1 MEQQAIIT
9 VKDLRTYFYSDKRC
23 NKVLNGVSF
32 ELYKGR
38 TLCVVGESGCGKSVT
53 ASSIMQLLPKL
64 SRIESGAITYHSE
77 KGDIRIDQLPR
88 NGKEMRALRGRDI
101 AMIFQDPMT
110 ALNPVYTIGFQI
122 GEDLKY
128 HTDLDKRSRRARTL
142 ELLTQMGISTPEKRI
157 DQYPHEFSGGMRQR
171 AMIAIALAC
180 SPKLLIADEPT
191 PGLDARAAGRI
202 LGHFRELAEEGT
214 GVLLITH
221 DLELA
226 LTIAHRVLVL
236 YAGETIEEADAA
248 DFSAGKL
255 RHPYT
260 RALWGALPQNG
271 FRPISGTQ
279 PYPGEIPD
287 GCQFAPRCP
296 RCQERC
302 WSGGP
307 VPYVPQAGGM
317 VRCYVP
323 EGGDTP

>member
-1 MEQQAIIT
+1 METILQVSHLSLSFSQYSRGTQKQNLPVIH
-9 VKDLRTYFYSDKRC
+9 DL
-23 NKVLNGVSF
+23 SF
-32 ELYKGR
+32 SIQPGQVVA
-38 TLCVVGESGCGKSVT
+38 VVGSSGSGKS
-53 ASSIMQLLPKL
+53 LLAHGIL
-64 SRIESGAITYHSE
+64 GI
-77 KGDIRIDQLPR
+77 LPYNSAMEGTILYR
-88 NGKEMRALRGRDI
+88 GEPLTQKRAEALRGREI
-101 AMIFQDPMT
+101 VLVPQGVTYLDPLMT
-110 ALNPVYTIGFQI
+110 VGPQVRRGRRDAAARD
-122 GEDLKY
+122 ES
-128 HTDLDKRSRRARTL
+128 RSVLARYGLGAETE
-142 ELLTQMGISTPEKRI
+142 EL
-157 DQYPHEFSGGMRQR
+157 YPFELSGGMARR
-171 AMIAIALAC
+171 V
-180 SPKLLIADEPT
+180 LIADEPT

-302 WSGGP
+302 RSGGP

-317 VRCYVP
+317 VRCYTP

>member
-1 MEQQAIIT
+1 MEHPT
-9 VKDLRTYFYSDKRC
+9 
-23 NKVLNGVSF
+23 
-32 ELYKGR
+32 
-38 TLCVVGESGCGKSVT
+38 
-53 ASSIMQLLPKL
+53 
-64 SRIESGAITYHSE
+64 
-77 KGDIRIDQLPR
+77 
-88 NGKEMRALRGRDI
+88 
-101 AMIFQDPMT
+101 
-110 ALNPVYTIGFQI
+110 
-122 GEDLKY
+122 
-128 HTDLDKRSRRARTL
+128 
-142 ELLTQMGISTPEKRI
+142 
-157 DQYPHEFSGGMRQR
+157 
-171 AMIAIALAC
+171 
-180 SPKLLIADEPT
+180 LLIADEPT

-248 DFSAGKL
+248 DFSAGNL

-271 FRPISGTQ
+271 FRPIFGTQ

-296 RCQERC
+296 RCQAQCR
-302 WSGGP
+302 SGGP

-317 VRCYVP
+317 VRCYTP